1 MQITNLSAEPLGKLH
16 SWIPHDLIAEQI
28 VFLPDACPG
37 KSPLPTGTAVLTR
50 QQDWRRFAVSDCG
63 CGMRLVRSSTPVEDL
78 DRQNWNAVADL
89 LRSNKGGLGDLGGG
103 NHFLDAIAP
112 YDDGPLHFLI
122 HTGSRNESGHVDAF
136 VDSPARF
143 DETFDRV
150 VQWAADNRATI
161 HDAIE
166 KIFGE
171 TEVVLDLPHNTYEQ
185 LSDGSV
191 IIRKGSVRLMPAE
204 LSILPSH
211 MSGDVVLIRA
221 TEQVKKILN
230 SMSHGT
236 GRKMSRGECKPLA
249 DTFDYARFRKSVL
262 VPDGVEDASLRTDG
276 PFAYRDLDECLALI
290 NDYVEV
296 VGRFSVVGYMGHL
309 G

>member
-296 VGRFSVVGYMGHL
+296 VGRFSVVGYVGHL